1 LVLVDKLKFN
11 GITTIDI
18 GVELSNH
25 LSNRTN
31 LTSLSIESQD
41 FLSNLVQN
49 SKTKPDQSDLKII
62 VFYNFGMLLDPVL
75 QLKTEVILKNIS
87 KKVKLFLLWENE
99 IELPATLHWGNNKEQ
114 FNLNFNNI
122 TPEIIQVPNEI

>member
-1 LVLVDKLKFN
+1 MVLVDKLKFN

-25 LSNRTN
+25 LSNRSD

-41 FLSNLVQN
+41 FLSKLVKN
-49 SKTKPDQSDLKII
+49 SKTKTDLSDLKII

-75 QLKTEVILKNIS
+75 KLNAVQIFKNIS
-87 KKVKLFLLWENE
+87 KKMKLFLIWENE
-99 IELPATLHWGNNKEQ
+99 IEFPSTLHWGDKKEQ
-114 FNLNFNNI
+114 FNLNFNDI

>member
-1 LVLVDKLKFN
+1 MVDKLNFN

-25 LSNRTN
+25 LSNRSD

-41 FLSNLVQN
+41 FLSKLVKN
-49 SKTKPDQSDLKII
+49 SKTKTDLSDLKII

-75 QLKTEVILKNIS
+75 KLNAVQIFKNIS
-87 KKVKLFLLWENE
+87 KK
-99 IELPATLHWGNNKEQ
+99 
-114 FNLNFNNI
+114 
-122 TPEIIQVPNEI
+122 